1 MTKRDVLSIAFKILG
16 VVALM
21 YTIVLIP
28 NIGMAIRM
36 LFQSHPDNYQSYM
49 SLWYFINTLVWPVGA
64 FSMGYILIRWGDNIA
79 NKIVKDDKPLSM
91 KVTEDWDKRIFNLA
105 LKIIG
110 VIWLIKGIPELIKSI
125 GELIMRWYVYYY
137 SISHIIGVI
146 ISGAVSLILGIYL
159 IANGKY
165 LIKLAFGEQVVGAIQ
180 KKIKRKLCKHCG
192 KKLDMDVKVCSYC
205 GTELSED
212 DVTYV

>member
-1 MTKRDVLSIAFKILG
+1 
-16 VVALM
+16 
-21 YTIVLIP
+21 
-28 NIGMAIRM
+28 
-36 LFQSHPDNYQSYM
+36 M

-165 LIKLAFGEQVVGAIQ
+165 FMKLAFGE
-180 KKIKRKLCKHCG
+180 K
-192 KKLDMDVKVCSYC
+192 
-205 GTELSED
+205 
-212 DVTYV
+212 